1 MERSRRHGVV
11 ALVSVGLLFAMIFAV
26 PARPARSVPA
36 PSSAVMT
43 QHETEAVMTDYQ
55 DAMLSNGS
63 FEEYF
68 ADNIV
73 ITMVDVN
80 ERIVGKDAAR
90 DAMVQLN
97 QVAFNA
103 SIKTKDFIVGPGI
116 ASSEAVFTG
125 VQIGEYAGIPM
136 TMRQVEVPY
145 SVFWEL
151 EGGKITS
158 LKIYGLVTGIV
169 QQLTSDISTQPES
182 IVFI

>member
-1 MERSRRHGVV
+1 MERSRRHAVV
-11 ALVSVGLLFAMIFAV
+11 ALVSVGFLFAMIFAG
-26 PARPARSVPA
+26 PARSVPA

-43 QHETEAVMTDYQ
+43 QRETEAVIADYQ

-80 ERIVGKDAAR
+80 ERIVGKDAAH

-103 SIKTKDFIVGPGI
+103 STETRDFIVGPGI
-116 ASSEAVFTG
+116 ASAEAVFTG

-136 TMRQVEVPY
+136 TRRQVEVPY
-145 SVFWEL
+145 SIFWQL

-158 LKIYGLVTGIV
+158 LKIYGLVTGII
-169 QQLTSDISTQPES
+169 QQLTSDTYTQPES
-182 IVFI
+182 IGLTTP

>member
-1 MERSRRHGVV
+1 MGRSRRHGVV
-11 ALVSVGLLFAMIFAV
+11 TLVSVGFLFAMIFAG
-26 PARPARSVPA
+26 AARSAPA

-43 QHETEAVMTDYQ
+43 QSETAAVMADYQ
-55 DAMLSNGS
+55 DAMFSNGS

-80 ERIVGKDAAR
+80 QRIVGKDAAR

-103 SIKTKDFIVGPGI
+103 STETKDFIVGPGI

-125 VQIGEYAGIPM
+125 VQIGDYAGIPM
-136 TMRQVEVPY
+136 TRRQVEVPY
-145 SVFWEL
+145 SIFWEL

-158 LKIYGLVTGIV
+158 LKIYGLVSGIM
-169 QQLTSDISTQPES
+169 QQLTSDSYIQPEP
-182 IVFI
+182 IGLTTP

>member
-1 MERSRRHGVV
+1 MERSRRHSVV
-11 ALVSVGLLFAMIFAV
+11 ALASVGFLFAMIFAGT
-26 PARPARSVPA
+26 ARSAPA

-43 QHETEAVMTDYQ
+43 QRETEAVMADYQ
-55 DAMLSNGS
+55 EAMLSNGS

-80 ERIVGKDAAR
+80 ERFVGKDAAH

-103 SIKTKDFIVGPGI
+103 SIKTKAFIVGPGT
-116 ASSEAVFTG
+116 ASSEAVFSG
-125 VQIGEYAGIPM
+125 VQIGEYEGIPM
-136 TMRQVEVPY
+136 TRRQVEVPY
-145 SVFWEL
+145 SVFWQL

-158 LKIYGLVTGIV
+158 LKIYGLVTGIM
-169 QQLTSDISTQPES
+169 QQLTSDSYTQPES
-182 IVFI
+182 IGLTTP